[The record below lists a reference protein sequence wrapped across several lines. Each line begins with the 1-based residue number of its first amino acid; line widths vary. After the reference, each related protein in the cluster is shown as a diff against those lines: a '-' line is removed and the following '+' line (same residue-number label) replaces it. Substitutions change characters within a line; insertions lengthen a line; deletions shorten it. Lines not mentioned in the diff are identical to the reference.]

1 MSNNNIT
8 AQTISPAGDWLSIN
22 VPVSQA
28 NALLNANF
36 NEYTHDAS
44 NTTAIRTLAY
54 SVPET
59 LKDHLAFVYP
69 TTQ

>member
-36 NEYTHDAS
+36 NEYPHDAS
-44 NTTAIRTLAY
+44 NTAAIRTLSY